1 MRALADFTVDDFL
14 QRVDALARVRGV
26 GDIHEMHGF
35 GIEFRKRYGEKE
47 VVRSRMG

>member
-26 GDIHEMHGF
+26 GDIHEMHAVDVLVFLRFWGT
-35 GIEFRKRYGEKE
+35 GL
-47 VVRSRMG
+47 